1 MKNLLILLIFVP
13 LFMGIEIPFT
23 DWEWNFDFSWDF
35 EQFIKFIKT
44 GVPEFV
50 TKMEKQLNDFISM
63 AEDLK
68 RKKIEEIKNIAE
80 KEFNNLKNL
89 EFKNKNFTKLI
100 EYTTQAAQYLSYQ
113 ICDAVDEKSYNEC
126 RNKKREVFKKLY
138 GYVQEFKSEDIV
150 NIITSNIIPNDINES
165 LKYILFLINS
175 LTKNPDA
182 IEKGKADEIYEL
194 FYKVEDTINENLEKL
209 INQLPET
216 ISIKDFKLDI
226 NLLLIQATENLVG
239 IIHFEELDEN
249 IKKANKKTGLISDEK
264 AKKIH
269 QHLFNNL
276 KKLNDFGTH
285 FYNISST
292 LAVNVLVKPQTGEFN
307 MDSEIVS
314 EFKDKG
320 IKLALNYKYL
330 FNNYTNAQSIQTVI
344 FDSPLVSIRG
354 EREKKGGTANIFVG
368 ITLYD
373 SKGNELAVTNINI
386 ENLRPIIYYK
396 KNLFKAM
403 TTCLYYNVKENIIE
417 NKGINTTEIT
427 LEDGIEYIK
436 CVPQHLTSFTIGSY
450 KSSKESIVG
459 TVLLSIFICLLVIGI
474 AVGGYCLWKKKG
486 HKENNSQMNQAF
498 PNKDGLYS

>member
-1 MKNLLILLIFVP
+1 M
-13 LFMGIEIPFT
+13 
-23 DWEWNFDFSWDF
+23 
-35 EQFIKFIKT
+35 
-44 GVPEFV
+44 
-50 TKMEKQLNDFISM
+50 
-63 AEDLK
+63 
-68 RKKIEEIKNIAE
+68 
-80 KEFNNLKNL
+80 
-89 EFKNKNFTKLI
+89 
-100 EYTTQAAQYLSYQ
+100 
-113 ICDAVDEKSYNEC
+113 
-126 RNKKREVFKKLY
+126 
-138 GYVQEFKSEDIV
+138 
-150 NIITSNIIPNDINES
+150 
-165 LKYILFLINS
+165 
-175 LTKNPDA
+175 
-182 IEKGKADEIYEL
+182 
-194 FYKVEDTINENLEKL
+194 EDTINENLEGLIEKL
-209 INQLPET
+209 PKNIN
-216 ISIKDFKLDI
+216 IKDFKLDI

-249 IKKANKKTGLISDEK
+249 IKKASNITGLISDAK

-276 KKLNDFGTH
+276 KKLNEFGTH
-285 FYNISST
+285 FYNISTT
-292 LAVNVLVKPQTGEFN
+292 LAVNVLVKPKTGEFN

-330 FNNYTNAQSIQTVI
+330 FNNYTDAQSIQTVI

-373 SKGNELAVTNINI
+373 SKGDEIAIANINI

-436 CVPQHLTSFTIGSY
+436 CVPKHLTSFTIGSY
-450 KSSKESIVG
+450 KSSKESKVG
-459 TVLLSIFICLLVIGI
+459 TILLSIFICLLVIGI